1 MNSVLSFQSRTPC
14 WGTCLT
20 MAGISCGFMPLGG
33 GSGVNYARIAALD
46 AISTIFK
53 EIDSDQDGLIKVEAF
68 ASYLLLRNIKLEVND
83 IDALKKLTNEDGKI
97 TNTALQRFLND
108 SKYINEIE
116 RRSYELM
123 TDVKMA
129 NVAFNLLD
137 KDGDGFLTKK
147 EFSRSMK
154 NLKDHQIDC
163 LFSKYD
169 IDHDEKLSLGEF
181 KNIFHAK
188 KVRALKNEKLPK
200 IKVTTSTSTLQD
212 YI

>member
-1 MNSVLSFQSRTPC
+1 MIVDKSSSSLHVQ
-14 WGTCLT
+14 
-20 MAGISCGFMPLGG
+20 
-33 GSGVNYARIAALD
+33 
-46 AISTIFK
+46 
-53 EIDSDQDGLIKVEAF
+53 ID
-68 ASYLLLRNIKLEVND
+68 
-83 IDALKKLTNEDGKI
+83 NE
-97 TNTALQRFLND
+97 

-123 TDVKMA
+123 NDVKMA

-147 EFSRSMK
+147 EFSRSMRS
-154 NLKDHQIDC
+154 LKDHQIDC

-188 KVRALKNEKLPK
+188 KLRALKSDKLKSSKPK
-200 IKVTTSTSTLQD
+200 IKITTSTSTSTLQE